1 MPHSGAATVRK
12 RKDPRAGV
20 GGAAPHVA
28 ALPVAAAHPGW
39 LQIPDWFSVD
49 NEGGNIAVADL
60 TGTGAQ
66 DLLVITVDHPGGQPN
81 RGIFR
86 VGHAMDGQGNV
97 TGGWTPWIDVP
108 DWFSF
113 ENQGVGAAIFDV
125 DKDGKQDL
133 LVFMI
138 DNPPGQNQGFYRIGK
153 QLDVNGK
160 INGGWGPWMP
170 IPDWFSSE
178 NQFGGIAV
186 ADLDGNGNPEL
197 IVMMIDNPPGQNR
210 GLYRIG
216 RNLDANANVTGGW
229 TPWIDV
235 GPVPPPPPPLDQPTW
250 FSWENQGAGVAVSDV
265 DGDGKLDLLV
275 FMIDEA
281 VDQNQAFYKIGSQL
295 DINGNVAQWSLWRGV
310 PSWFAWENE
319 GGGIATTT
327 LNGTRGMITMM
338 VDNPVGQN
346 AGYYRFIPLD
356 ANAGRDGRWQ
366 VLPFHSGVLAVHA
379 ALLPQGKVL
388 FFAGSGSSST
398 RFAAPAFG
406 SMADGVFTSV
416 VWDPTAPQGSNFF
429 HPQTLFA
436 PNKRPF
442 DFFCGADTLLADG
455 RLLSAGGTG
464 HYNPFAGRNDATIF
478 NLATEQWSFAAP
490 MAHGRWY
497 PSLIPLGDG
506 RALIATGLTEDLT
519 NPHNNTLEI
528 YDPTANKWQML
539 HFDGGF
545 PGLPLYAHLFLM
557 ADGRVVFDGGRMDDN
572 LQVDPCIIDLTHNPV
587 HLTPVPGMEGGGMR
601 NQSASVLL
609 PPAQDQKVMIMGGG
623 PAGKP
628 NKTDAIDNVDI
639 VDLTDPHPHFVP
651 AAPLNFPRIHLNSV
665 LLPDHTVFVSGGS
678 LKQEDAPMARLQGEI
693 YDPETDTWTPAAT
706 ATVPRLY
713 HSTALLLPD
722 ATVVTAGSNPD
733 GGAHVIWDDDPNE
746 EMRLEV
752 FSPPYLFKGPR
763 PVISTAPAKCTYGQS
778 IQIKSLQSANIRWAS
793 LLRNCVTTHSYDGS
807 QRLVD
812 LEVTSLA
819 NGTVTATVPQNPNI
833 APPGWYMLFLVDNNG
848 VPSVASWILL
858 G

>member
-1 MPHSGAATVRK
+1 MANTGAAVR
-12 RKDPRAGV
+12 RAKDRRVGVAGV
-20 GGAAPHVA
+20 APQLAVQ
-28 ALPVAAAHPGW
+28 PGAAAHPGW
-39 LQIPDWFSVD
+39 LQIPDWFSFD
-49 NEGGNIAVADL
+49 NEGGNVAVADL
-60 TGTGAQ
+60 TGTGVQ

-86 VGHAMDGQGNV
+86 VGHAMDAAGNV

-153 QLDVNGK
+153 QLDVNGN
-160 INGGWGPWMP
+160 INGGWGPWIA
-170 IPDWFSSE
+170 IPDWFSFE

-197 IVMMIDNPPGQNR
+197 IVMMVDNPPGQNR

-250 FSWENQGAGVAVSDV
+250 FSWENQGAGVAVADV
-265 DGDGKLDLLV
+265 DGDGQLDLLV
-275 FMIDEA
+275 FMIDNA
-281 VDQNQAFYKIGSQL
+281 VEQNQAFYKIGSKL

-327 LNGTRGMITMM
+327 LNGTPGMIAMM

-346 AGYYRFIPLD
+346 VGYYRFIPLD
-356 ANAGRDGRWQ
+356 ANPARDGKWQ

-398 RFAAPAFG
+398 RFAAPDFG
-406 SMADGVFTSV
+406 SMADGIYTSV
-416 VWDPTAPQGSNFF
+416 VWDPNAPQGNNFF

-436 PNKRPF
+436 PNHRPF
-442 DFFCGADTLLADG
+442 DFFCGADTFLPDG

-464 HYNPFAGRNDATIF
+464 HYNPFAGRNDATVF
-478 NLATEQWSFAAP
+478 DLATQQWSFVAS

-497 PSLIPLGDG
+497 PSLIALGDG

-528 YDPTANKWQML
+528 YDPAANHWHIL
-539 HFDGGF
+539 HFGGGF

-557 ADGRVVFDGGRMDDN
+557 ADGRVVFDGGRMDDD
-572 LQVDPCIIDLTHNPV
+572 LQVDPCIIDLTHDPV

-651 AAPLNFPRIHLNSV
+651 AAPLNFPRLHLNSV

-678 LKQEDAPMARLQGEI
+678 LHQEDAPLARLQGEL
-693 YDPETDTWTPAAT
+693 YDPATDTWTPTAA
-706 ATVPRLY
+706 AVVPRLY

-722 ATVVTAGSNPD
+722 ATVVTAGSNPE
-733 GGAHVIWDDDPNE
+733 GGAHVLWDDDPNE

-763 PVISTAPAKCTYGQS
+763 PVISTAPAQCTYGQA
-778 IQIKSLQSANIRWAS
+778 IQIKSPQAANIRWAS
-793 LLRNCVTTHSYDGS
+793 LIRNCVTTHSYDGS

-812 LEVTSLA
+812 LDVSARTGGL
-819 NGTVTATVPQNPNI
+819 VTAKVPQNPNI

-848 VPSVASWILL
+848 VPSVASWIQLK
-858 G
+858 

>member
-1 MPHSGAATVRK
+1 MDHSGAATVRK
-12 RKDPRAGV
+12 KKDPRAGV
-20 GGAAPHVA
+20 GGAAPHLA
-28 ALPVAAAHPGW
+28 ALPAAGAHPGW
-39 LQIPDWFSVD
+39 LQIPDWFSAD
-49 NEGGNIAVADL
+49 NEGGNVAVADL

-97 TGGWTPWIDVP
+97 IGGWTPWIDVP

-125 DKDGKQDL
+125 DKDGKPDL

-138 DNPPGQNQGFYRIGK
+138 DHPQGGNHGFYRIGK
-153 QLDVNGK
+153 QLDVNGN
-160 INGGWGPWMP
+160 INGGWGPWIP

-235 GPVPPPPPPLDQPTW
+235 GPIPPPPPPLNQPTW
-250 FSWENQGAGVAVSDV
+250 FSWENQGAGVAVTDV

-275 FMIDEA
+275 FMIDGA
-281 VDQNQAFYKIGSQL
+281 VEQNQAFYKIGSQL

-319 GGGIATTT
+319 GGGIAATA
-327 LNGTRGMITMM
+327 LNGTRGMISMM

-356 ANAGRDGRWQ
+356 VNPVRDGKWQ

-379 ALLPQGKVL
+379 ALLPHGKVL

-398 RFAAPAFG
+398 RFAAPNFG
-406 SMADGVFTSV
+406 SMADGIFMSV
-416 VWDPTAPQGSNFF
+416 VWDPTAPQGNNFF

-442 DFFCGADTLLADG
+442 DFFCGADTLLSDG

-519 NPHNNTLEI
+519 NPHNNTLEM

-628 NKTDAIDNVDI
+628 NKTDAIDNVDV

-693 YDPETDTWTPAAT
+693 YDPETDTWTPT
-706 ATVPRLY
+706 ASAIVPRLY

-763 PVISTAPAKCTYGQS
+763 PVISTAPAKCTYGES
-778 IQIKSLQSANIRWAS
+778 IQIKSPQSANIRWAS

-819 NGTVTATVPQNPNI
+819 NGTVTATVPQNPNL

-848 VPSVASWILL
+848 VPSVANWILL